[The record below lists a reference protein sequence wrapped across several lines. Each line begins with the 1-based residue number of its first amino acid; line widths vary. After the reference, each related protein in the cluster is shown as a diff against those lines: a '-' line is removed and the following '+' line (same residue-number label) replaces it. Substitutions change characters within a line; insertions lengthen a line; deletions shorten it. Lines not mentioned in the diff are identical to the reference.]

1 MLLQSAEEGM
11 RGAAH
16 ADATPKP
23 AAWEEENLK
32 RKGPFDPPDPA
43 EAAAR
48 AGVAVRAVWQW
59 HSPIEVKQRIDKP
72 LCSSRRGRKNSC
84 IPGGLSG
91 FRVQILLYE
100 H

>member
-1 MLLQSAEEGM
+1 MGSWMLPQSAEEGM

-48 AGVAVRAVWQW
+48 AGVAVAQ
-59 HSPIEVKQRIDKP
+59 PD
-72 LCSSRRGRKNSC
+72 RGQAKN
-84 IPGGLSG
+84 
-91 FRVQILLYE
+91 RQATVQF
-100 H
+100 

>member
-1 MLLQSAEEGM
+1 M

-43 EAAAR
+43 QAAAR
-48 AGVAVRAVWQW
+48 AGVWWPYVRCGTGTAR
-59 HSPIEVKQRIDKP
+59 SR
-72 LCSSRRGRKNSC
+72 SSK
-84 IPGGLSG
+84 
-91 FRVQILLYE
+91 E
-100 H
+100 